1 MPISPSA
8 SSASSACSA
17 SDLTD
22 LWLRGVAANQ
32 GAPAEV
38 LLRLLHPAAGA
49 ARQILCEER
58 GLPDEVADA
67 LLAHPDPGVR
77 RSVARNPHLTP
88 AHRGRLAEDPNVVVR
103 SGVVFGPRP
112 RPRRPCPLPD
122 DVLLTLLTTEY
133 PGEPQL
139 LMFGEMVQELISSH
153 QMPPSF
159 QYRMRVHENPVLREL
174 ATGVWHRLTAEERQA
189 LLTDPDPDVRAS
201 AESCVGEA
209 DPTGRGAVFP
219 GPGHYRWL
227 VLSSYA
233 LSDAVLEAALADP
246 EFRCSVA
253 GNPYAP
259 PHAVARLARD
269 ADPEVR
275 ERVAARADLDPAV
288 WAELAEDPHE
298 RVRTRARI
306 QPLPRTTSQC
316 RAVNHEMGGDAHD
329 CGCLILESYPE
340 PDLDWYRA
348 CAESEEVMLRL
359 AAARCPALPAD
370 LVARLAE
377 DPHEE
382 VRHRLA
388 SWHPLAPAETVL
400 AAFVARPRQRPHL
413 LMQSRLPR
421 TGLSH
426 LLDHE
431 DPEVR
436 ALAAAD
442 PTLGRAPAALLT
454 DPDDRVRRA
463 AAANPLFTGDAV
475 EALLHDPATAEG
487 AAANQ
492 ALPPARLH
500 ALLDLA
506 DLPR

>member
-1 MPISPSA
+1 MPTSPA
-8 SSASSACSA
+8 ASSACSA

-22 LWLRGVAANQ
+22 PWLRGVAANP
-32 GAPAEV
+32 GAPADV
-38 LLRLLHPAAGA
+38 LLRLLDPAAGA
-49 ARQILCEER
+49 ARQLLCEER
-58 GLPDEVADA
+58 SLPDEVVDA
-67 LLAHPDPGVR
+67 VVVHPQAKVR
-77 RSVARNPHLTP
+77 RSLARNPHVSP
-88 AHRGRLAEDPNVVVR
+88 VHRGRLAEDPDVVVR

-112 RPRRPCPLPD
+112 RPRQPCPLPD
-122 DVLLTLLTTEY
+122 DVLVTTLTTEY

-139 LMFGEMVQELISSH
+139 LMFGEMVQELIASH

-159 QYRMRVHENPVLREL
+159 QYRMRVHENPVLRGL
-174 ATGVWHRLTAEERQA
+174 ATGVWRRLTAEERQA
-189 LLTDPDPDVRAS
+189 LLTDPDPDIRKS
-201 AESCVGEA
+201 AEFFVGLA
-209 DPTGRGAVFP
+209 DPAGPGAVFP

-227 VLSSYA
+227 VLGSHA
-233 LSDAVLEAALADP
+233 LSDAVLEEALADP
-246 EFRCSVA
+246 EFRWSVA
-253 GNPYAP
+253 GNPYTP

-306 QPLPRTTSQC
+306 QPLPRTQAEC
-316 RAVNHEMGGDAHD
+316 RAVDHEMGGDARD
-329 CGCLILESYPE
+329 CVCLILEPHTE
-340 PDLDWYRA
+340 PDPDWYRA
-348 CAESEEVMLRL
+348 CAESEEVVLRL
-359 AAARCPALPAD
+359 AAAKCPTLPAE
-370 LVARLAE
+370 LVARLAQ

-413 LMQSRLPR
+413 LTQSRLPR
-421 TGLSH
+421 TGLSR

-442 PTLGRAPAALLT
+442 PTLRQPPVGLLT

-463 AAANPLFTGDAV
+463 AAANPRFTGDV
-475 EALLHDPATAEG
+475 LEVLLHDPATAEG
-487 AAANQ
+487 AAANPG
-492 ALPPARLH
+492 LPAARLH

-506 DLPR
+506 GLPR

>member
-8 SSASSACSA
+8 SSAGSA
-17 SDLTD
+17 SDLTG
-22 LWLRGVAANQ
+22 LWLRGVAVNP

-38 LLRLLHPAAGA
+38 LLRLLHPAAGTVG
-49 ARQILCEER
+49 RILCEER
-58 GLPDEVADA
+58 SLPDEVVDA
-67 LLAHPDPGVR
+67 LLAHPDRRVR
-77 RSVARNPHLTP
+77 RSVARNPHVSP
-88 AHRGRLAEDPNVVVR
+88 AHRGRLAEDPDVVVR

-112 RPRRPCPLPD
+112 RPRQPSPLPD
-122 DVLLTLLTTEY
+122 DVLVTLLTAEY

-139 LMFGEMVQELISSH
+139 LTVGETAQELIASH

-159 QYRMRVHENPVLREL
+159 QYRMRVHENPVLRGL
-174 ATGVWHRLTAEERQA
+174 ATGVWHRLTSEERQA
-189 LLTDPDPDVRAS
+189 LLTDPDPDIRAS
-201 AESCVGEA
+201 AEFHVGMA
-209 DPTGRGAVFP
+209 DPTGPGAVFP
-219 GPGHYRWL
+219 RPGHYRWF
-227 VLSSYA
+227 VLGSHA
-233 LSDAVLEAALADP
+233 LSDAVLEEALADP

-253 GNPYAP
+253 DNPYAP

-269 ADPEVR
+269 TDPEVR
-275 ERVAARADLDPAV
+275 ERVAARADLDPAL

-306 QPLPRTTSQC
+306 QPLPRTASQC
-316 RAVNHEMGGDAHD
+316 RAVDHEMGGHARD
-329 CGCLILESYPE
+329 CCCLILESYPE
-340 PDLDWYRA
+340 PDPDWYRA

-359 AAARCPALPAD
+359 AAARCPTLPAD

-377 DPHEE
+377 DPAEE

-388 SWHPLAPAETVL
+388 SWHPLAPPETVL

-413 LMQSRLPR
+413 LTQSRMPR

-426 LLDHE
+426 LLDHQ

-442 PTLGRAPAALLT
+442 ATLGRAPVELLT

-487 AAANQ
+487 AAANPG
-492 ALPPARLH
+492 LPAARLH
-500 ALLDLA
+500 ALLDRA